1 MRVFNYSE
9 ARQNFAS
16 LLNMAVKE
24 DVIITK
30 KDGSRFKITPISNKK
45 VKSPFDVPGVKSNI
59 ETNDILNFI
68 RESREL
74 E

>member
-9 ARQNFAS
+9 ARQNFS
-16 LLNMAVKE
+16 SILNMAVKE

-30 KDGSRFKITPISNKK
+30 KDGSMFKIIPISNQKA
-45 VKSPFDVPGVKSNI
+45 KSPFDVPGIKSNI
-59 ETNDILNFI
+59 KTYEILGFI

-74 E
+74 

>member
-16 LLNMAVKE
+16 LLKMALKE

-30 KDGSRFKITPISNKK
+30 KDGSRFKIIPISNTK
-45 VKSPFDVPGVKSNI
+45 VKSPFDVQGIKSNI
-59 ETNDILNFI
+59 KTDEILDFI

>member
-1 MRVFNYSE
+1 
-9 ARQNFAS
+9 
-16 LLNMAVKE
+16 MALKE

-30 KDGSRFKITPISNKK
+30 KDGSRFKIIPISNTK
-45 VKSPFDVPGVKSNI
+45 VKSPFDVQGIKSNI
-59 ETNDILNFI
+59 KTDEILDFM

>member
-16 LLNMAVKE
+16 LLKMALKE

-30 KDGSRFKITPISNKK
+30 KDGSRFKIIPISNTK
-45 VKSPFDVPGVKSNI
+45 VKSPFDVQGIKSNI
-59 ETNDILNFI
+59 KTDEILDFM

>member
-16 LLNMAVKE
+16 ILNMAVKE

-30 KDGSRFKITPISNKK
+30 KDGSKFKIIPIPNEN
-45 VKSPFDVPGVKSNI
+45 VKSPFDIPGIKSNI
-59 ETNDILNFI
+59 KTNEILDFI

-74 E
+74 

>member
-16 LLNMAVKE
+16 ILNMATEE

-30 KDGSRFKITPISNKK
+30 KDGSRFKIVPLTKNER
-45 VKSPFDVPGVKSNI
+45 KSPFDVPGIKSKVT
-59 ETNDILNFI
+59 TNEILDVI
-68 RESREL
+68 REAREL
-74 E
+74 S